1 MHPAPS
7 LIVFTVLSG
16 LGLGMLF
23 CIGLGFGE
31 GHLFGWVAVPLALL
45 ITAVGGAASTLHLA
59 RPSRAWR
66 AFSQW
71 RSSWLSREACLMV
84 ATVAVFLVYAA
95 LWLLADM
102 RLAFLGWLAALLAAG
117 TVYAT
122 AMIYAQLAT
131 VPRWSLAP
139 TRGLFL
145 AAALLGGLIAT
156 EFAARLAGGSAVP
169 TLWLLAALVAT
180 AIVFVAW
187 QTAAAGANRR
197 AAGSDMGTATGLGR
211 LGRISAFEAPH
222 TGSNYLLDEMAF
234 RVGRKRAWQLRSL
247 GAALG
252 FGLPLLLTVLAAV
265 MPIGT
270 GFLLLVALVA
280 HAAGMMALRWLF
292 FAEAEHVQALY
303 YGLR

>member
-16 LGLGMLF
+16 LSLGMLF
-23 CIGLGFGE
+23 CIGLGFGQ
-31 GHLFGWVAVPLALL
+31 GTLFGWIAVPLALA
-45 ITAVGGAASTLHLA
+45 ITGLGGAASTLHLA

-84 ATVAVFLVYAA
+84 ATVAVFVVYAA
-95 LWLLADM
+95 LWLLVGYRVA
-102 RLAFLGWLAALLAAG
+102 ALGWLGSLLAAG

-131 VPRWSLAP
+131 VPRWSMAP
-139 TRGLFL
+139 TRRLFL

-156 EFAARLAGGSAVP
+156 EFAARLAGESAVP
-169 TLWLLAALVAT
+169 TLWLLAVLVVT

-211 LGRISAFEAPH
+211 LGRISVFETPH

-247 GAALG
+247 GAGLG

-265 MPIGT
+265 MPVGT
-270 GFLLLVALVA
+270 GLLLLLALLA

>member
-7 LIVFTVLSG
+7 IIVFTVLSG

-23 CIGLGFGE
+23 CIGLGLGE
-31 GHLFGWVAVPLALL
+31 GHLFGWIAVPLALAV
-45 ITAVGGAASTLHLA
+45 TAAGGAASTLHLA

-71 RSSWLSREACLMV
+71 RSSWLSREACLMI
-84 ATVAVFLVYAA
+84 ATIAAVLLYAA
-95 LWLLADM
+95 LWLLADL
-102 RLAFLGWLAALLAAG
+102 RLALLGWLAAALAAG

-131 VPRWSLAP
+131 VPRWSMAP

-145 AAALLGGLIAT
+145 AVALLGGLLGT
-156 EFAARLAGGSAVP
+156 ELAARLAGGSAISAW
-169 TLWLLAALVAT
+169 WLLAAFIAT
-180 AIVFVAW
+180 AMIYVRW

-211 LGRISAFEAPH
+211 MGRVSAFEAPH
-222 TGSNYLLDEMAF
+222 TGSNYLLDEMAY

-247 GAALG
+247 GAGLG

-265 MPIGT
+265 LPVGSV
-270 GFLLLVALVA
+270 LLLLLALLA
-280 HAAGMMALRWLF
+280 HAVGMMALRWLF

-303 YGLR
+303 YGMR